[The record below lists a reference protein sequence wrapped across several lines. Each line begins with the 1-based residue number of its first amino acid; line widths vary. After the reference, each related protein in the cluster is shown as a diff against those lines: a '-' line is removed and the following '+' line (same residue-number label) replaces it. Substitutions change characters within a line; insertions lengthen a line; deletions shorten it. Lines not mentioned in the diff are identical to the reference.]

1 MKKLFILVVLFTTV
15 YVTKAEAQQGS
26 GDPAARAAKMKEML
40 KPELVEKLKLT
51 EAQADKVLDI
61 NFAYRM
67 KMRGLKDLADD
78 DRKKQLGDIQAEQA
92 KEYKAI
98 PLTDD
103 QVKAVNEFFEEQR
116 KQWQKRQKDGN
127 R

>member
-1 MKKLFILVVLFTTV
+1 MKKLFILVALFTTI
-15 YVTKAEAQQGS
+15 YVTKAEAQQGG
-26 GDPAARAAKMKEML
+26 GDPAARAAKMKETL
-40 KPELVEKLKLT
+40 KPQLVEKVKLT

-61 NFAYRM
+61 NFAYRT
-67 KMRGLKDLADD
+67 KMRGLKDLTEDD
-78 DRKKQLGDIQAEQA
+78 KKKQLDEIQAAQL

-103 QVKAVNEFFEEQR
+103 QIKAVNEFFEEQR
-116 KQWQKRQKDGN
+116 KQWQQRQKDGN

>member
-1 MKKLFILVVLFTTV
+1 
-15 YVTKAEAQQGS
+15 
-26 GDPAARAAKMKEML
+26 
-40 KPELVEKLKLT
+40 LVEKVKLT

-61 NFAYRM
+61 NFAYRT
-67 KMRGLKDLADD
+67 KMRGLKDLTEDD
-78 DRKKQLGDIQAEQA
+78 KKKQLDEIQAAQL

-103 QVKAVNEFFEEQR
+103 QIKAVNEFFEEQR
-116 KQWQKRQKDGN
+116 KQWQQRQKDGN

>member
-26 GDPAARAAKMKEML
+26 GDPTARVTKMKEML
-40 KPELVEKLKLT
+40 KPELVEKVKLSET
-51 EAQADKVLDI
+51 QSDKVLDI
-61 NFAYRM
+61 HFAYRM
-67 KMRGLKDLADD
+67 KMRGLKNLAED
-78 DRKKQLGDIQAEQA
+78 DRKKQLDDIQAAQS